1 MQLMHLLEF
10 VPMLAHPI
18 NHLNIPNVMY
28 LNRIIIIMY
37 EQTINVVNANN
48 NNSNY
53 AE

>member
-1 MQLMHLLEF
+1 
-10 VPMLAHPI
+10 
-18 NHLNIPNVMY
+18 MY

-48 NNSNY
+48 NNNSSNY